1 MVLIK
6 ALNNNTALVKEN
18 SKEYIVM
25 GKGIAF
31 NRKPNDEI
39 PPSKVEKKYVLQ
51 NKSFDKLMEHLSVE
65 DLELANQIIKQA
77 EATGARAHRGA
88 DADEAEHTAR

>member
-51 NKSFDKLMEHLSVE
+51 NKSFDKLMGISL
-65 DLELANQIIKQA
+65 
-77 EATGARAHRGA
+77 
-88 DADEAEHTAR
+88 